1 MEIKRNPL
9 GQMPPNQQ
17 KTGNLM
23 QPLIN
28 ISKAS
33 TPVRT
38 RLVANGGQ
46 ISSSPIS
53 LNKIVGNMHK
63 SPNNKENYRSNVLKT
78 EG

>member
-9 GQMPPNQQ
+9 GHQPASQP
-17 KTGNLM
+17 KTGTLM

-38 RLVANGGQ
+38 RLVGGSGQ
-46 ISSSPIS
+46 PNSTPIS
-53 LNKIVGNMHK
+53 INKMVGTLPK
-63 SPNNKENYRSNVLKT
+63 SPSNK
-78 EG
+78 

>member
-9 GQMPPNQQ
+9 ANQTQNQQ
-17 KTGNLM
+17 KQGTLM

-38 RLVANGGQ
+38 RLVGGATPAN
-46 ISSSPIS
+46 STPIS
-53 LNKIVGNMHK
+53 INKIAGTLHR
-63 SPNNKENYRSNVLKT
+63 SPHNK
-78 EG
+78 